1 MEAQDSQLQEPLAA
15 EVTSALVE
23 LAKLSQRAVPGAIYG
38 GTTSTVANTMLEH
51 LLVLCAAQH
60 GAILLMMRDE
70 IIEGQPSL
78 PLSLNIKGVYARA
91 LALHNIREED
101 AYRLLPAFPPAGTSG
116 PAIQIVPGLSCWAM
130 YRLSIGRFL
139 VKPGSN
145 ANHKYEPGYKPVS
158 GGNEGSLNQ
167 DRRPLQ
173 ALLAVGW
180 DGLEGDACALA
191 VERGHKLLPLVA
203 DAAGAV
209 IVSILQAESIHEL
222 ELAAAEKALLEME
235 LLKGELLGTVSHEL
249 RSPLAAIKGY
259 ATTLLRHER
268 RLSREERHQFL
279 LAIKEASDRLEII
292 IERLLEMSQLDTGSI
307 TLQRST
313 VDMARLAQEAM
324 TAAERGISEQQPG
337 RYEFKL
343 RLEHANGTPASSVPL
358 IIADPRRLRE
368 VLDNLL
374 ENAIKYSP
382 GGGTITVLVH
392 PVVVEGL
399 AYARRAAAADRTGST
414 RGAGST
420 THPAHRRMLE
430 ICVCD
435 TGMGIPAEH
444 LERIFDRFYRVDM
457 RLTREVNGLGLGLA
471 VCKRIVE
478 LHDGVIWAEGSTQ
491 GGSMLHVLLPMEGV

>member
-1 MEAQDSQLQEPLAA
+1 MGAQDSPLQEPLAS

-23 LAKLSQRAVPGAIYG
+23 LAKLSQRAMPAAVDGR
-38 GTTSTVANTMLEH
+38 TTSTVANTMLER
-51 LLVLCAAQH
+51 LLVLCAAQR
-60 GAILLMMRDE
+60 GAILLVMQDE
-70 IIEGQPSL
+70 IIAEQPSL
-78 PLSLNIKGVYARA
+78 PLSLSMKGVYPRA

-101 AYRLLPAFPPAGTSG
+101 VYRLLPALPPAGTSG
-116 PAIQIVPGLSCWAM
+116 PAIQVVPDLSCWAM
-130 YRLSIGRFL
+130 YRLPIGRFL
-139 VKPGSN
+139 VKPG
-145 ANHKYEPGYKPVS
+145 YEPMP
-158 GGNEGSLNQ
+158 GGNGGSNQ

-180 DGLEGDACALA
+180 DSLEDDACALA
-191 VERGHKLLPLVA
+191 VERGHKLLLLVA

-209 IVSILQAESIHEL
+209 IVNILQAEGIHER
-222 ELAAAEKALLEME
+222 EFAAAEKALLEME

-249 RSPLAAIKGY
+249 RSPLATIKGY

-307 TLQRST
+307 TLQQST
-313 VDMARLAQEAM
+313 VDVARLAQEAM
-324 TAAERGISEQQPG
+324 TAAERGTSEHEPG
-337 RYEFKL
+337 RYGFKL
-343 RLEHANGTPASSVPL
+343 LLEHANGTPASSVPL
-358 IIADPRRLRE
+358 IMADPRRLRE

-382 GGGTITVLVH
+382 EGGTITVLVR

-399 AYARRAAAADRTGST
+399 AYGRRAAVAGRTGS
-414 RGAGST
+414 AGNAGDRST
-420 THPAHRRMLE
+420 THPPHTRMLE

-444 LERIFDRFYRVDM
+444 LERIFDRFYRVDI

-471 VCKRIVE
+471 ICKRIVE
-478 LHDGVIWAEGSTQ
+478 LHDGVIWAESSTQ